1 MLSRR
6 LMPLAFVIVPALLL
20 GSAARAV
27 DLDEARHLVSR
38 TGLGVTPN
46 EIAALRP
53 LTYDQ
58 AVDKLL
64 AGARTK
70 AVTPPPAWAAEPFH
84 LPRLK
89 QMSEEERKE
98 FRRTVVIRAVEL
110 RGWWYQEM
118 TVTPSPLTEHM
129 TLFWS
134 NHFTSSLQKVKWPQF
149 IYGQN
154 VLLRREA
161 LGNFATMLHD
171 IARDP
176 AMIVY
181 LDNATNRKGKPNENF
196 ARELL
201 ELFTLGEG
209 HYSERDIKEA
219 ARAFTGWSID
229 RETGEFRVYPRLH
242 DDGEKTFMGV
252 TGKLGG
258 DDIIDIVLRQPRVA
272 EFITEKMWRE
282 FISDTPNRDEVR
294 AIAARFRSSRY
305 DIKTL
310 VAGILTTPSFRGLAN
325 RGVLVKSPVELMVG
339 TVRLFNAGA
348 GDGEMLARVGRRLG
362 QDLMNPPNVK
372 GWPGGDAWIT
382 ADTLLVRQQMLTR
395 VAAGQAMMVQGKNGK
410 RMAAASGDGLDSW
423 LQSLPPDLRE
433 RANLAALLLPIKPV
447 SAPADNT
454 DPERFV
460 AQILLDPAYEL
471 K

>member
-1 MLSRR
+1 MRRR
-6 LMPLAFVIVPALLL
+6 LLSLVLIALPVLFAH
-20 GSAARAV
+20 GAAHAI

-38 TGLGVTPN
+38 TGLGVTPE

-53 LTYDQ
+53 LSYDQ
-58 AVDKLL
+58 AVQKLL
-64 AGARTK
+64 AGARAK
-70 AVTPPPAWAAEPFH
+70 AVTPPPAWADEPFR
-84 LPRLK
+84 LPRPK
-89 QMSEEERKE
+89 QMSEAERKE
-98 FRRTVVIRAVEL
+98 LRRTIVMRAVEL
-110 RGWWYQEM
+110 RAWWYREM
-118 TVTPSPLTEHM
+118 AATPSPLTEHM

-134 NHFTSSLQKVKWPQF
+134 NHFTSSLQKVRWPQF
-149 IYGQN
+149 IYRQN

-161 LGNFATMLHD
+161 LGNFGKMLHD

-181 LDNATNRKGKPNENF
+181 LDNATNHKGKPNENF

-209 HYSERDIKEA
+209 HYTERDIKEA

-229 RETGEFRVYPRLH
+229 RETGEFRFYPRLH

-252 TGKLGG
+252 TGRLDG
-258 DDIIDIVLRQPRVA
+258 DDVIDIVLRQPRTA
-272 EFITEKMWRE
+272 EHIAEKMWRE
-282 FISDTPNRDEVR
+282 FVSDAPDRAEIA
-294 AIAARFRSSRY
+294 AIADRFRASNY

-310 VAGILTTPSFRGLAN
+310 VAATLMTPSFRGAAN

-339 TVRLFNAGA
+339 TMRLFDAGA
-348 GDGEMLARVGRRLG
+348 LDGETLARIGRRLG

-372 GWPGGDAWIT
+372 GWPGGEAWIT
-382 ADTLLVRQQMLTR
+382 ADTLLVRQQLLTR
-395 VAAGQAMMVQGKNGK
+395 VAAGQGMMAPNK
-410 RMAAASGDGLDSW
+410 RMAGTGDGLDGW
-423 LQSLPPDLRE
+423 LKSLPPDLRD
-433 RANLAALLLPIKPV
+433 RQNLTNLLLPIRPV
-447 SAPADNT
+447 TPPAADS

-460 AQILLDPAYEL
+460 AQLLLDPAYEL